1 MAKGN
6 DGERWHF
13 VYRTTNKI
21 NGKYYIGV
29 HSTWKL
35 DDGYLGSGSR
45 LRNAIKKH
53 GIENFTLEVIQFFDI
68 REDALAKEKELVTTN
83 TLSDPNCMNLRTGG
97 DGGWGPCHKAR
108 RDWLRQNDP
117 KWKKRYAEICSRINK
132 ERLANNPNDPWFF
145 DWSGKKHKP
154 ETIEKM
160 KQHDRSGSKNSQ
172 FGKVWIHRLEPFES
186 IRINR
191 DEIDGY
197 LSEGWSIGRK
207 LTK

>member
-1 MAKGN
+1 MS
-6 DGERWHF
+6 DGSKRRYCF
-13 VYRTTNKI
+13 VYKITNRTNE
-21 NGKYYIGV
+21 KYYIGV

-35 DDGYLGSGSR
+35 DDGYLGSGVKISR
-45 LRNAIKKH
+45 AVAKYGR
-53 GIENFTLEVIQFFDI
+53 ENFTLEIIQFFDT
-68 REDALAKEKELVTTN
+68 REEALALERQLVTTDLLN
-83 TLSDPNCMNLRTGG
+83 DPMCMNLRTGG

-117 KWKKRYAEICSRINK
+117 EWKKRYSEICSRINK
-132 ERLANNPNDPWFF
+132 ERLANNPNDPWLF
-145 DWSGKKHKP
+145 DWTGKKHKP

-160 KQHDRSGSKNSQ
+160 KQHDRSGPKNSQ
-172 FGKVWIHRLEPFES
+172 FGKVWIYRLEPVES

-191 DEIDGY
+191 DEIDRY